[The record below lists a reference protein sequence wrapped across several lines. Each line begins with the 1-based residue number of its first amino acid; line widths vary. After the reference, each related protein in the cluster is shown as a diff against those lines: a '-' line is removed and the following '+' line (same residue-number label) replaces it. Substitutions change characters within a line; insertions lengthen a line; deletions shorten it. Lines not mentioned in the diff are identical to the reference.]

1 MCNGDKLH
9 IILQPHWLSSDL
21 KRVHPCIDITNM
33 TDIALLSQQQ
43 EVDMGGYTYWNL
55 ITRAANDRSIS
66 FNNHKEG
73 PYKSHKGWAG
83 WLA

>member
-9 IILQPHWLSSDL
+9 IILQLHWLSSDL

-43 EVDMGGYTYWNL
+43 EVDMGEFTYWNL
-55 ITRAANDRSIS
+55 ITRAANDPSVSTITEKAPTRVIRDGQVVDS
-66 FNNHKEG
+66 
-73 PYKSHKGWAG
+73 
-83 WLA
+83 